1 MPDQTIIAA
10 CKTLV
15 DQGHEADPKT
25 LLRSRTE
32 GDIII
37 IINHLGQKFRLPM
50 PTVTIEPVKEA
61 DTTPPR
67 RKPKTK

>member
-10 CKTLV
+10 CKTLAE
-15 DQGHEADPKT
+15 QGHQADPKT
-25 LLRSRTE
+25 LLRHRRQ

-50 PTVTIEPVKEA
+50 PTVTIEPAKEA

-67 RKPKTK
+67 RTRKKS